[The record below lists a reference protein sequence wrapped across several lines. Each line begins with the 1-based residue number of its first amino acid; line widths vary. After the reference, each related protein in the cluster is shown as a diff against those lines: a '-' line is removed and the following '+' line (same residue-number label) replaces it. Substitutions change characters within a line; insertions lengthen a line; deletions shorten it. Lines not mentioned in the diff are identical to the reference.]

1 MRELIIAKEI
11 DNYVTIFIKEGIKTM
26 KEIINTKNAPA
37 AIGPYSQGITVNNMT
52 FYSGQ
57 IAIDPTVGKIVA
69 TNIEDQTRQ
78 ILKNISA
85 LLAKGG
91 YKVTDVVKTTVFI
104 TNIADFGK
112 VNAIYG
118 EFFNTNPP
126 ARSCVEVSNL
136 PAGALIEIEI
146 IAAK

>member
-26 KEIINTKNAPA
+26 KENINTKNAPA

-85 LLAKGG
+85 LLAEGG

>member
-1 MRELIIAKEI
+1 
-11 DNYVTIFIKEGIKTM
+11 M

-85 LLAKGG
+85 LLAEGG

>member
-1 MRELIIAKEI
+1 
-11 DNYVTIFIKEGIKTM
+11 M
-26 KEIINTKNAPA
+26 KKIINTKNAPA

-69 TNIEDQTRQ
+69 TNVEDQTRQ

-85 LLAKGG
+85 LLTEGG
-91 YKVTDVVKTTVFI
+91 YEVTDVVKTTVFI

>member
-57 IAIDPTVGKIVA
+57 IAIDPTIGKIVA
-69 TNIEDQTRQ
+69 TNVEDQTRQ

-85 LLAKGG
+85 LLAEGG

-126 ARSCVEVSNL
+126 ARSCVEVSSL

>member
-85 LLAKGG
+85 LLAEGG

>member
-1 MRELIIAKEI
+1 
-11 DNYVTIFIKEGIKTM
+11 M

-69 TNIEDQTRQ
+69 TNVEDQTRQ

-85 LLAKGG
+85 LLAEGG
-91 YKVTDVVKTTVFI
+91 YKTTDVVKTTVFI

>member
-1 MRELIIAKEI
+1 
-11 DNYVTIFIKEGIKTM
+11 M

-69 TNIEDQTRQ
+69 TNVEDQTRQ

-85 LLAKGG
+85 LLAEGG
-91 YKVTDVVKTTVFI
+91 YEVTDVVKTTVFI